1 MQSVI
6 EMARRLNLPIIAE
19 GVETQEE
26 MELLRSWNVDMIQ
39 GYYFSRPL
47 PPDDLLRLLTGS
59 AEMQAENQ
67 A

>member
-1 MQSVI
+1 M
-6 EMARRLNLPIIAE
+6 
-19 GVETQEE
+19 ETQEE
-26 MELLRSWNVDMIQ
+26 MELLRSWYVDMIQ

>member
-1 MQSVI
+1 
-6 EMARRLNLPIIAE
+6 
-19 GVETQEE
+19 

-47 PPDDLLRLLTGS
+47 PSDDLLRLLTGS
-59 AEMQAENQ
+59 AETQAENQ

>member
-1 MQSVI
+1 M
-6 EMARRLNLPIIAE
+6 
-19 GVETQEE
+19 ETQEE

-59 AEMQAENQ
+59 AEMQSENQ